1 MPNRRSAL
9 MRAAAI
15 VLLGLFLLTPLA
27 AGAATIMAATPISR
41 TDLPWWRARHEA
53 KLKELARTRPDLIFL
68 GDSITQNWERSGP
81 PEWLDF
87 VPEWKRFYGDRNAV
101 NLGFSGDTTAS
112 LLWRIRNGEVDHIAP
127 KAAVILIGANNLGK
141 LHWSADDTVAGID
154 AIIEELRKRLPDTRI
169 LLLAVLPSDRS
180 AWATETTAQINQML
194 AAKYRGSTFVS
205 YLDLGAMF
213 MRKGEVN
220 RDLYYDPKLT
230 PPDPPLHPSAQGMA
244 MMSKAMEP
252 LLATILNDRPHS

>member
-1 MPNRRSAL
+1 MRNRRSAL
-9 MRAAAI
+9 VLAAMIA
-15 VLLGLFLLTPLA
+15 LLFLSFASPPA
-27 AGAATIMAATPISR
+27 AGAATIQAATPISR

-53 KLKELARTRPDLIFL
+53 KLKELARAKPDLIFL

-81 PEWLDF
+81 PEWQDF
-87 VPEWKRFYGDRNAV
+87 APEWRRFYGDRNAV
-101 NLGFSGDTTAS
+101 NLGFTGDTTAS

-141 LHWSADDTVAGID
+141 VHWSAEETVAGID
-154 AIIEELRKRLPDTRI
+154 AIVGELRRRLPETKI
-169 LLLAVLPSDRS
+169 LLLAVLPSERS

-194 AAKYRGSTFVS
+194 AAKYRGSTSVS

-213 MRKGEVN
+213 MRKGALN

-230 PPDPPLHPSAQGMA
+230 PPDPPLHPTAQGMA

-252 LLATILNDRPHS
+252 LLATMLNDRPHS